1 MTMTMAM
8 TYTAIIE
15 SASAGNDARGA
26 NATGVCLERAIDD
39 DDDDDNDAVDF
50 DIDDDD
56 GDDDAS
62 WSNARCR
69 GGVYVAQNSAV

>member
-1 MTMTMAM
+1 M

-26 NATGVCLERAIDD
+26 NATGVCLERAL
-39 DDDDDNDAVDF
+39 DDDDNDAVDF
-50 DIDDDD
+50 DIDDDID
-56 GDDDAS
+56 DDDDDDDAS